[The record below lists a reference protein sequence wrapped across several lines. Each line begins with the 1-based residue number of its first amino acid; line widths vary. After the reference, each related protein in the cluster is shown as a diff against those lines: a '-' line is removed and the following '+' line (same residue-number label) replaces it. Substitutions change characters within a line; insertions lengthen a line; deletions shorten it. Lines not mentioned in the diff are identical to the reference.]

1 MAISATLGAEHTI
14 DLPQGTVAYREHGTG
29 TPVLLVHGGLCNGDL
44 WREVVPALDALGR
57 YRLITPDLPM
67 GSHTLRLRP
76 GTDVTPPGIVALIVA
91 LLDGLGLDRV
101 VVVANDAG
109 GAISQMLA
117 AAHPE
122 RIDRLVLTSCDTFG
136 QFPPRYLKP
145 LRWLA
150 AIPRLDDLIARS
162 FAFRVVHGPFFWSV
176 AHTPLP
182 PAIRRSYLGPM
193 LEDPV
198 IRADLMAFFRGT
210 RPRHTLR
217 AARGL
222 RRFDRPTLILW
233 AFDDLWFARRNGRRL
248 ARTIPDARFAV
259 IPGARTFVPEDAPKE
274 LAARVH
280 AFLTETEAR

>member
-14 DLPQGTVAYREHGTG
+14 DLPQGTVAYRERGTG
-29 TPVLLVHGGLCNGDL
+29 TPVLLVHGGLTNGDL

-67 GSHTLRLRP
+67 GSHTLRLQP

-91 LLDGLGLDRV
+91 FLDGLGLDRV
-101 VVVANDAG
+101 AVVANDAG

-145 LRWLA
+145 VRWLA

-162 FAFRVVHGPFFWSV
+162 FASRVVHGPFFWSV

-193 LEDPV
+193 LDDPV

-248 ARTIPDARFAV
+248 ARTIPNARFAV

-274 LAARVH
+274 LAARAH
-280 AFLTETEAR
+280 AFLTETDER